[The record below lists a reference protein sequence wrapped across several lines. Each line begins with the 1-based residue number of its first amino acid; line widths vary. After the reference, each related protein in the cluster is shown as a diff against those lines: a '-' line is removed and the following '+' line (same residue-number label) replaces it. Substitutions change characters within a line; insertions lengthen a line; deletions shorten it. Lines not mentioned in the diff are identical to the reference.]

1 MENLI
6 QSPRLPRWFRTP
18 GLLTPAHS
26 GFSILLAAVLGC
38 IAVDGAWADKLILKN
53 GKTIFGSITDERDSL
68 IRYFDR
74 FERPR
79 KIPAVQV
86 DTIHYDSKEVRGPV
100 KVAFRNGQPKDRSGF
115 FRLRHSEELDLDVE
129 YRTDSVAELDLF
141 FRNNVHVRVLPNSQ
155 FRITKAPKSLKDPL
169 VLELTAGRIIA
180 TSSQEEAL
188 VRVETPWGLAVG
200 RGNFQAGAASTPA
213 DSTLLVMCLRG
224 LTGVQET
231 LESPGELVVD
241 EGKSVS
247 LVKKEGVFNRRDQDP
262 GEEKRFRQLAANM
275 GHYRFSG
282 VEYPKIGYLPKAITG
297 LGFMVFFYG
306 TAIGILDYVNHI

>member
-1 MENLI
+1 M
-6 QSPRLPRWFRTP
+6 PRWFRSP
-18 GLLTPAHS
+18 GLHTPAS
-26 GFSILLAAVLGC
+26 PGLTLLLAVVLVFF
-38 IAVDGAWADKLILKN
+38 AADAAWADKLILKN
-53 GKTIFGSITDERDSL
+53 GKTVFGSITDERDSL

-100 KVAFRNGQPKDRSGF
+100 KVAFRKGQPKDRSGF
-115 FRLRHSEELDLDVE
+115 FRIRHSEELDLDVE
-129 YRTDSVAELDLF
+129 YKTDSVAELDLF

-155 FRITKAPKSLKDPL
+155 FRVTKAPRSAKDPL

-188 VRVETPWGLAVG
+188 VRVVTPWGLAVG
-200 RGNFQAGAASTPA
+200 RGNFQAGAASSPT
-213 DSTLLVMCLRG
+213 DSALLVMCLRG

-231 LESPGELVVD
+231 AESPGELVVD

-247 LVKKEGVFNRRDQDP
+247 LVKKEGVFNRKDPDP

-275 GHYRFSG
+275 GRYRFSG